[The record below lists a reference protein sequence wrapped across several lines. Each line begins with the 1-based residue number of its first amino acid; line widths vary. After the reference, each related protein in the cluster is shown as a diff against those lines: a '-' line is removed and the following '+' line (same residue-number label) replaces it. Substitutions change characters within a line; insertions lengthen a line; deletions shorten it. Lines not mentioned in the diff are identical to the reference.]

1 MSEEALQATIVPSL
15 KSTSLIS
22 LGKLC
27 DDGCEVKLNSKTLQ
41 ATKNN
46 KIVVTGIRN
55 HQDGLWD
62 IPVWKEKLQ
71 DNHFVAP
78 KAHGGMYAMKV
89 NRRRWIPPPK
99 PPDSPVKTTSS
110 NKWMHDFDELIEDNK
125 WDTSIKYQMREDR
138 RECLNVII
146 QKDKTK
152 KELAQYLHASLF
164 SPTMHTLVQAIK
176 RNHLTSWPGLAQ
188 ALIERHL
195 PESEATILGHI
206 KEEQKGLQPTKPTSD
221 PTGQPKKVPQPSPT
235 SPIRSNTRMACR
247 PRFFSSTSREQCE
260 NRRNIFCN
268 S

>member
-1 MSEEALQATIVPSL
+1 MNSTTHSLDTHHLRQNFIIAKGDSGATDHYIREEDKSILHNIHQSYSTAIVQPDGAILNADKRGFLNLPPELSEEALQATIVPSL

-110 NKWMHDFDELIEDNK
+110 NKWMHGFDELIEDNK

-138 RECLNVII
+138 RECLNVIYY
-146 QKDKTK
+146 T
-152 KELAQYLHASLF
+152 E
-164 SPTMHTLVQAIK
+164 
-176 RNHLTSWPGLAQ
+176 G
-188 ALIERHL
+188 
-195 PESEATILGHI
+195 
-206 KEEQKGLQPTKPTSD
+206 
-221 PTGQPKKVPQPSPT
+221 
-235 SPIRSNTRMACR
+235 
-247 PRFFSSTSREQCE
+247 
-260 NRRNIFCN
+260 
-268 S
+268 